1 MKNLTAKVSCF
12 ARAYHYKN
20 NTTHIF
26 ADNMAETILKEEY
39 DQIAENMKQG
49 IPFFLKDF
57 QGTKEEGL
65 RKIVNQQ
72 LSPSVLGRSAFC
84 EKMLEEEIKRGCRQF
99 LIFASG
105 YDTYALRSRNSSMHV
120 YELDLETVLNDKA
133 IRIDNAGLL
142 SNAIYV
148 PCDLTHMDWKEKLH
162 EKGFKPDQ
170 HSYASLSGI
179 SYYLQKTEWKK
190 LMQTLSCIVAEG
202 SAICFDYPS
211 VYESHET
218 KVNQKLADAAG
229 EKMKALYLC
238 EEMEEL
244 LSECGFMTECH
255 LDAKGMNDQY
265 FTEYNRNHPEDPI
278 LAPEGVCYIL
288 ARKNKL

>member
-1 MKNLTAKVSCF
+1 MENLTAKVSCF

-26 ADNMAETILKEEY
+26 ADDLAETILKEEY
-39 DQIAENMKQG
+39 DQIAENMKHG

-84 EKMLEEEIKRGCRQF
+84 ERMLQKELERGCSQY

-105 YDTYALRSRNSSMHV
+105 YDTYALRNRNRSIQV
-120 YELDLETVLNDKA
+120 YELDLETVLTDK
-133 IRIDNAGLL
+133 INRINNAGLF

-148 PCDLTHMDWKEKLH
+148 PCDLTNEDWKEKLQK
-162 EKGFKPDQ
+162 KGFKPDK

-190 LMQTLSCIVAEG
+190 LIQALAFMMSEG

-211 VYESHET
+211 VDESHET

-229 EKMKALYLC
+229 EKMKALYAC

-244 LSECGFMTECH
+244 LSECGFMTEYH
-255 LDAKGMNDQY
+255 LDAKGMTDQY
-265 FTEYNRNHPEDPI
+265 FSAYNRNRPEDPI

-288 ARKNKL
+288 ARKRPQ